1 MMPAAATAFMSVS
14 AAIALSPRTM
24 MLTPAPGGVRGDA
37 SHGTGFANQGWTN
50 PMLAMASIAFLGGS
64 GRMGGMAADG
74 DARRAAVPSV
84 AETAL
89 QVQVRREDEEGD
101 DG

>member
-1 MMPAAATAFMSVS
+1 
-14 AAIALSPRTM
+14 
-24 MLTPAPGGVRGDA
+24 
-37 SHGTGFANQGWTN
+37 
-50 PMLAMASIAFLGGS
+50 
-64 GRMGGMAADG
+64 MGGMAADG